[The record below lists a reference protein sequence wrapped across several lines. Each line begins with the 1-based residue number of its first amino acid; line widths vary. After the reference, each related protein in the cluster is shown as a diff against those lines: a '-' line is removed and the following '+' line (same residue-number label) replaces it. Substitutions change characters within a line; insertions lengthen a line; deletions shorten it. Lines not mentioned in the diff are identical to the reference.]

1 MGEESATV
9 TRMKRRVLKAQGP
22 GKPGPPGHGLFGVEL
37 RGSMPWRLLL
47 VEGDLRERELLK
59 EYLSLAGYVVQ
70 SAETGTLAL
79 KLAVAQPPDLLLL
92 DLHLPDMDGYEVCRL
107 LCQEPQ
113 TRDVPV
119 VIVTESEDLTLHR
132 HAYAAGAQAC
142 VPKPVRRPALVA
154 TIEAVLAGARR
165 KKATA
170 ATRDEEAGQAKTT
183 PGVRQFERFPVSLA
197 AVGWT
202 AQFPGKVIEGVV
214 RDISA
219 GGFMAELSVQMVPG
233 NTVNLVLDTHRGAL
247 EVKGRVV
254 WNSVSGPP
262 DPPGSVAAARV
273 GSPVRHGFVFP
284 QPKAPDFA
292 ATLHAAESR

>member
-1 MGEESATV
+1 MGGESATV
-9 TRMKRRVLKAQGP
+9 NRMKRRVTKTQAP
-22 GKPGPPGHGLFGVEL
+22 GKPGPPVHGVFGVEL

-79 KLAVAQPPDLLLL
+79 KLAVAQPPDLVLL
-92 DLHLPDMDGYEVCRL
+92 DLRLADMDGFEVCRL
-107 LCQEPQ
+107 LCQEPKTQ
-113 TRDVPV
+113 DVPV
-119 VIVTESEDLTLHR
+119 VIVTESEELTLHR
-132 HAYAAGAQAC
+132 QAYAAGAQAC

-170 ATRDEEAGQAKTT
+170 ATRDEGAGQAKPT
-183 PGVRQFERFPVSLA
+183 PGVRQFERFPVSLP

-202 AQFPGKVIEGVV
+202 AQFPGKVIEGMV
-214 RDISA
+214 RVIGA

-233 NTVNLVLDTHRGAL
+233 STVDLVLDTQRGAV

-254 WNSVSGPP
+254 WTSASG
-262 DPPGSVAAARV
+262 GT
-273 GSPVRHGFVFP
+273 VRHGFAFP
-284 QPKAPDFA
+284 APKAPDFA
-292 ATLHAAESR
+292 AALHAAESR